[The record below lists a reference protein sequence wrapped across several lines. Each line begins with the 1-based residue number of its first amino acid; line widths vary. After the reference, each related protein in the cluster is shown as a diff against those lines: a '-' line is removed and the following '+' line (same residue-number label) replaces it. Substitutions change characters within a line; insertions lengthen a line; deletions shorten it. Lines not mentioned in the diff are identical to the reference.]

1 MATTAQQTMES
12 VESRRVQLEETVAK
26 FRKALDH
33 WSTWE
38 MEYQILKEELQAAG
52 SPSPSQMAEI
62 GRDIQGKL
70 VDEKEVEVLLG
81 KSLPS
86 KRTANQVIDMIT
98 RRLDYVEQNRETVE
112 KQLDKAQKQLE
123 ALEMLTDQ
131 GMQNEEGLPMMD
143 IEEQLDDDDNVV
155 SSSVTQ
161 PGKVA
166 PELVEALRKAGVQKT
181 EDKTSKGER
190 NMVDKPPTSPT
201 PPIPAPSTSLP
212 APDTT
217 LKSTHVS
224 NSAEESEKSSVTTL
238 KGKSKTF
245 EAPKKSVSFAN
256 DVRVET
262 FEKPKTLQDDV
273 RNWNLPPGAKI
284 YEVDDESEDILDKA
298 VVPDTDTPEEAALRR
313 EMLQYGLSENNDVVA
328 ELELEDD
335 DEDMDDDYDEDY
347 EGYDSEVSEQE
358 DKYGRSTRRVLSD
371 DYVQEMREL
380 EKKLNARM
388 LENIGP
394 GSDLV
399 DKADD
404 ARTLRV
410 RKDDEFEQSVSIAA
424 ASSDVAA
431 SKKGVRF
438 ANDADMSNTS
448 ELTAEPSVPIR
459 LPSTISDTIVERAAS
474 VPHLPPAPSK
484 PAKVSRFKSTR
495 PNANGHPVML
505 STPSVPEPPPVPTGP
520 SGSVLASSISEHT
533 PHPSEPQVPDEFN
546 PVLHNR
552 EITAEYHKLRN
563 KIISQQGGFKS
574 TEEDQDDPLVEE
586 RNGKTKRVSR
596 FKAAKLK
603 AEGL

>member
-1 MATTAQQTMES
+1 MPQNMATTAQQTMES

-26 FRKALDH
+26 LRKALDH

-38 MEYQILKEELQAAG
+38 MEYQILKEELQVAG
-52 SPSPSQMAEI
+52 SPSPSRMAEI

-70 VDEKEVEVLLG
+70 VDEKEVEELLG
-81 KSLPS
+81 KTLPS

-112 KQLDKAQKQLE
+112 NQFDKAQKQLE

-131 GMQNEEGLPMMD
+131 GMENEEGLPMMD
-143 IEEQLDDDDNVV
+143 IEEQLDDDDNIV
-155 SSSVTQ
+155 SSSVSQ

-166 PELVEALRKAGVQKT
+166 PELVEALRKAGVQKS
-181 EDKTSKGER
+181 EDQTSKGER
-190 NMVDKPPTSPT
+190 DMVDKLPT
-201 PPIPAPSTSLP
+201 PSVLAPSTSLP
-212 APDTT
+212 APDTAT
-217 LKSTHVS
+217 KSTPAS
-224 NSAEESEKSSVTTL
+224 NSVKNPENFPSSTS
-238 KGKSKTF
+238 KGKSKAF
-245 EAPKKSVSFAN
+245 ETPKKSVSFAN
-256 DVRVET
+256 DVQVET
-262 FEKPKTLQDDV
+262 FEKPKTLKDDV

-284 YEVDDESEDILDKA
+284 YEVDDESEDILEKA
-298 VVPDTDTPEEAALRR
+298 VVPDTDTAEEAALRR
-313 EMLQYGLSENNDVVA
+313 EMLQYGLIENNDIVA
-328 ELELEDD
+328 ELEFED
-335 DEDMDDDYDEDY
+335 DEDMDEDYDEDY

-410 RKDDEFEQSVSIAA
+410 RKDDEFEQSVPTAT
-424 ASSDVAA
+424 ASSDVVA

-438 ANDADMSNTS
+438 TDDADR
-448 ELTAEPSVPIR
+448 LDAPKPAAEPSVPIK
-459 LPSTISDTIVERAAS
+459 LPSTISDNIVERAAF
-474 VPHLPPAPSK
+474 VPQPPSAPSQ
-484 PAKVSRFKSTR
+484 PIQVSRFKSAR
-495 PNANGHPVML
+495 SHANGPPVKL
-505 STPSVPEPPPVPTGP
+505 HNPVVPDPPPVPTGP
-520 SGSVLASSISEHT
+520 SGSVLASSIAEHT
-533 PHPSEPQVPDEFN
+533 PHPSEPQVPDEFE
-546 PVLHNR
+546 PVLLNR

-563 KIISQQGGFKS
+563 KMISQQGGFKP
-574 TEEDQDDPLVEE
+574 TEEDEDDPLVEE